1 MSGERRRM
9 ARAGTI
15 HRLAQGE
22 VVESAAGPKVNP
34 TEICNVVPEAVYGLL
49 DSSRKGLTQQEAEK
63 RLAEFGENVLTAKK
77 PKPMWLRFG
86 AHLVNMFAILLW
98 VASVLAFLSDQA
110 ALGWAII
117 LVILLNAIFAF
128 VQEYRAEKAIE
139 ALRNMLPPM
148 AKVIRDG
155 QMKEIEARGL
165 VPGDVMVV
173 EEGDLI
179 SADARLVY
187 SADLRVNNS
196 ALTGEVDPVVRR
208 ADVLTADPPSVT
220 DVESFIFTGS
230 TAVLGQG
237 RGVVFAT
244 GMSTEFGKIAG
255 LTQSVADRLSPL
267 QKNIER
273 LSRLISIIAVTL
285 GLIFGVM
292 GKFFVGMTLL
302 GAAVFAIGI
311 IVANVPE
318 GLLPTL
324 TMALSVAAQRMA
336 KRNVLVKKLSSVE
349 TLGSTTVICTDKTG
363 TLTANQMTVREV
375 WLPGL
380 AVDVE
385 GVGYE
390 PTGSFEIE
398 GVAIDDAVKARLDTV
413 LAAAALCNNARLRA
427 PAEGSDVWTILG
439 DPTEAAMLVAAAKA
453 GFDIEGLEDERPRR
467 YEHPFDSTR
476 KRMTV
481 VCDVDG
487 EPIAYLKG
495 APKET
500 IELCTRIR
508 DEKGVR
514 PITDADRE
522 AAFAANDR
530 LASQALRVIAV
541 AERPLRPGEDGADME
556 QMEKELTLLGL
567 EAMQDPPRPEVTAA
581 VAECHTAGIRVVM
594 ITGDYGLTAEAIAR
608 KIGIITRDDARTVTG
623 RDLEEMDEAALKDA
637 FEHEVVFARVV
648 PEHKMRI
655 AQTFQSMGEVVAMTG
670 DGVNDAP
677 ALKAADIG
685 IAMGKSGTDVAR
697 EAADMILT
705 DDNFASIVAAVE
717 EGRAIF
723 DNIRRFLTYFQTSNV
738 AEMFPFLA
746 MIFLGIPLPLTL
758 LQILTID
765 LLTDQVPALA
775 LGLEQPEPGVMQRPP
790 KSPKEPI
797 LTTGMLF
804 KAYVFLGPLAAG
816 IGLFG
821 FFYRYMEAGWHF
833 GEWSAMASFGNM
845 PNPATGTPATGV
857 YMAATTM
864 TLLGIVMA
872 QVGNGFAMRTH
883 RQSILTVGFFSNRL
897 RLWGIGAEVFGI
909 AALMYV
915 PFLQKVFSTAPL
927 TWHEW
932 MVMVLLSP
940 LLLIA
945 DEIRKFILR
954 NFWDKK
960 PETTT
965 STAAETASEL
975 T

>member
-1 MSGERRRM
+1 M
-9 ARAGTI
+9 
-15 HRLAQGE
+15 
-22 VVESAAGPKVNP
+22 ESPAELTAGPSDLCGVTPDK
-34 TEICNVVPEAVYGLL
+34 VYGLL
-49 DSSRKGLTQQEAEK
+49 GSSRKGLGQEEATA
-63 RLAEFGENVLTAKK
+63 RLERFGENVLTAKK
-77 PKPMWLRFG
+77 PIPMWRRFG

-98 VASVLAFLSDQA
+98 VASALSFASDQA

-117 LVILLNAIFAF
+117 LVILINAVFAF

-139 ALRNMLPPM
+139 ALRNMLPPK

-155 QMKEIEARGL
+155 QMHEIEARTL

-187 SADLRVNNS
+187 SAELRVDNS
-196 ALTGEVDPVVRR
+196 ALTGEVDPVIRR
-208 ADVLTADPPSVT
+208 ADVTIVGPPSVT

-230 TAVLGQG
+230 TAVLGAG
-237 RGVVFAT
+237 RAVVYAT

-255 LTQSVADRLSPL
+255 LTQSVAERLSPL
-267 QKNIER
+267 QKNIAK
-273 LSRLISIIAVTL
+273 LSQLISIIAVCL
-285 GLIFGVM
+285 GIFFFAIS
-292 GKFFVGMTLL
+292 KIFVGMQTL
-302 GAAVFAIGI
+302 GAVVFAIGI

-336 KRNVLVKKLSSVE
+336 KRNVLVKRLSSVE

-375 WLPGL
+375 WLPG
-380 AVDVE
+380 VSVQVE
-385 GVGYE
+385 GVGYA
-390 PTGSFEIE
+390 PDGSFAADGTSVTGE
-398 GVAIDDAVKARLDTV
+398 AKTRLDDC
-413 LAAAALCNNARLRA
+413 LAAAALCNNARLR
-427 PAEGSDVWTILG
+427 PPVKDGDVWTIIG
-439 DPTEAAMLVAAAKA
+439 DPTEAAMLVSAAKA
-453 GFDIEGLEDERPRR
+453 GFDIEELEAKHPRV
-467 YEHPFDSTR
+467 YEFPFDSSR

-481 VCDVDG
+481 VCDVNSKRV
-487 EPIAYLKG
+487 AYVKG

-500 IELCTRIR
+500 IDLCTHIKAADGIRRIT
-508 DEKGVR
+508 E
-514 PITDADRE
+514 TDKAE
-522 AAFAANDR
+522 ALEANDR
-530 LASQALRVIAV
+530 LASEALRVIAV
-541 AERPLRPGEDGADME
+541 AERPVAGEDDAQDMAT
-556 QMEKELTLLGL
+556 MESNLTLLGL
-567 EAMQDPPRPEVTAA
+567 QAMQDPPRPEVTAA
-581 VAECHTAGIRVVM
+581 VVECHTAGIHIIM

-608 KIGIITRDDARTVTG
+608 KIGIITSLDTRVVTG
-623 RDLEEMDEAALKDA
+623 AMLETMSDEELSEALRG
-637 FEHEVVFARVV
+637 EVVFARVV

-655 AQTFQSMGEVVAMTG
+655 AQNLQRMGEVVAMTG

-775 LGLEQPEPGVMQRPP
+775 LGLEAPEPGVMERPP
-790 KSPKEPI
+790 KKPGEPI
-797 LTTGMLF
+797 LTGGMLV
-804 KAYVFLGPLAAG
+804 KAYLFLGLLAAA

-821 FFYRYMEAGWHF
+821 FFFAYWQVGWHWADWSGMAAF
-833 GEWSAMASFGNM
+833 GQM
-845 PNPATGTPATGV
+845 PSGAAPATGI
-857 YMAATTM
+857 YMVATTM
-864 TLLGIVMA
+864 TLTGIVMA
-872 QVGNGFAMRTH
+872 QVGNGFAMCTH
-883 RQSILTVGFFSNRL
+883 RQSILTVGFFSNQL
-897 RLWGIGAEVFGI
+897 RWWGVGAELAGI

-915 PFLQKVFSTAPL
+915 PALRRVFSTAPL
-927 TWHEW
+927 TWQQW
-932 MVMVLLSP
+932 AVLACFAP
-940 LLLIA
+940 ALLIA
-945 DEIRKFILR
+945 DEIRKYFLR
-954 NFWDKK
+954 TFWKK
-960 PETTT
+960 PEAHV
-965 STAAETASEL
+965 SHVLQANPDQLKAR
-975 T
+975 

>member
-1 MSGERRRM
+1 LESPEELKID
-9 ARAGTI
+9 ASELCSAKPDQVYP
-15 HRLAQGE
+15 LA
-22 VVESAAGPKVNP
+22 A
-34 TEICNVVPEAVYGLL
+34 T
-49 DSSRKGLTQQEAEK
+49 SRKGLTEEEAAR
-63 RLAEFGENVLTAKK
+63 RLALFGDNVLTAKK
-77 PKPMWLRFG
+77 PKPMWMRFG

-98 VASVLAFLSDQA
+98 VATVLSFLSDQA
-110 ALGWAII
+110 ALGFAII
-117 LVILLNAIFAF
+117 AVILLNAVFAF

-139 ALRNMLPPM
+139 ALRNMLPPK
-148 AKVIRDG
+148 AKIIRDG
-155 QMKEIEARGL
+155 QMNEIEARLL

-187 SADLRVNNS
+187 SADLRVDNS

-208 ADVLTADPPSVT
+208 ADVVCVDPASIT

-230 TAVLGQG
+230 TAVLGSG
-237 RGVVFAT
+237 RAVVFAT

-255 LTQSVADRLSPL
+255 LTQSVGDRLSPL
-267 QKNIER
+267 QKNISK
-273 LSRLISIIAVTL
+273 LSQLISIIAVAL
-285 GLIFGVM
+285 GLFFFAI
-292 GKFFVGMTLL
+292 GKIFVGMQTL
-302 GAAVFAIGI
+302 AAIVFAIGI

-375 WLPGL
+375 WLPGMSI
-380 AVDVE
+380 DVE
-385 GVGYE
+385 GVGYA
-390 PTGSFEIE
+390 PQGSFSTAGAPVTGE
-398 GVAIDDAVKARLDTV
+398 AKTRLEDC
-413 LAAAALCNNARLRA
+413 LAAAVLCNNARLRE
-427 PAEGSDVWTILG
+427 PAEDTDVWTILG
-439 DPTEAAMLVAAAKA
+439 DPTEAAMLVSAAKA
-453 GFDIEGLEDERPRR
+453 GFDIEDLEAERPRR
-467 YEHPFDSTR
+467 FEFPFDSSR

-481 VCDVDG
+481 VCDVGDRLV
-487 EPIAYLKG
+487 AYVKG

-500 IELCTRIR
+500 IDLCTHVRTADGIR
-508 DEKGVR
+508 S
-514 PITDADRE
+514 ITADDKAE
-522 AAFAANDR
+522 ALAANDR
-530 LASQALRVIAV
+530 LASEALRVIAI
-541 AERPLRPGEDGADME
+541 AERPVGSGDDAQDMAS
-556 QMEKELTLLGL
+556 MESGLTLLGL
-567 EAMQDPPRPEVTAA
+567 EAMQDPPRPEVAAA
-581 VAECHTAGIRVVM
+581 VVECHTAGIRIIM

-608 KIGIITRDDARTVTG
+608 KIGLIKSPDAHVVTG
-623 RDLEEMDEAALKDA
+623 QMLDEMDDAALKQA
-637 FEHEVVFARVV
+637 LSGEVVFARVV

-655 AQTFQSMGEVVAMTG
+655 AQTLQSMKEVVAMTG

-685 IAMGKSGTDVAR
+685 IAMGKAGTDVAR

-705 DDNFASIVAAVE
+705 DDNFASIVNAVE

-775 LGLEQPEPGVMQRPP
+775 LGLEQPEPGVMTRPP
-790 KSPKEPI
+790 KRPNEPI
-797 LTTGMLF
+797 LTFGMII
-804 KAYVFLGPLAAG
+804 KAYAFLGPLAAM

-821 FFYRYMEAGWHF
+821 FFYRYVEAGWHF
-833 GEWSAMASFGNM
+833 GSWATMASFGAA
-845 PNPATGTPATGV
+845 PGITTPATGI

-883 RQSILTVGFFSNRL
+883 RESILAVGFFSNKL
-897 RLWGIGAEVFGI
+897 RLWGILGEILGI

-915 PFLQKVFSTAPL
+915 PFLREVFSTAPL
-927 TWHEW
+927 GWHEW
-932 MVMVLLSP
+932 AIMALFSP
-940 LLLIA
+940 LLLFA
-945 DEIRKFILR
+945 DEIRKFFLR
-954 NFWDKK
+954 KM
-960 PETTT
+960 T
-965 STAAETASEL
+965 SKRDDEGGTVSRLAQDL

>member
-1 MSGERRRM
+1 MDSPEEL
-9 ARAGTI
+9 T
-15 HRLAQGE
+15 
-22 VVESAAGPKVNP
+22 AGPSDLCGVKP
-34 TEICNVVPEAVYGLL
+34 DKVYGLL
-49 DSSRKGLTQQEAEK
+49 QSGRKGLSSEEAAT
-63 RLAEFGENVLTAKK
+63 RLERFGENVLSAKK
-77 PKPMWLRFG
+77 PKPMWMRFG

-98 VASVLAFLSDQA
+98 VAAVLAFFSDQA
-110 ALGWAII
+110 ALAWAII
-117 LVILLNAIFAF
+117 LVILLNAVFAF
-128 VQEYRAEKAIE
+128 VQEFRAEKAIE
-139 ALRNMLPPM
+139 ALKNMLPPK

-155 QMKEIEARGL
+155 QLQEIEARLL

-187 SADLRVNNS
+187 SADLRVDNS

-208 ADVLTADPPSVT
+208 ADSVCVDPPSIT
-220 DVESFIFTGS
+220 DVESYIFTGS

-255 LTQSVADRLSPL
+255 LTQSVGERLSPL

-273 LSRLISIIAVTL
+273 LSKLISLIAVVL
-285 GLIFGVM
+285 GVFFFTI
-292 GKFFVGMTLL
+292 GKLFVGMQWLE
-302 GAAVFAIGI
+302 AAVFAIGI

-363 TLTANQMTVREV
+363 TLTANQMTVREI

-380 AVDVE
+380 SVDVE
-385 GVGYE
+385 GVGYA
-390 PTGSFEIE
+390 PQGSFSARE
-398 GVAIDDAVKARLDTV
+398 GELSAEAQERLHDL
-413 LAAAALCNNARLRA
+413 LAAAALCNNARLK
-427 PAEGSDVWTILG
+427 PPSGDVDVWGIVG
-439 DPTEAAMLVAAAKA
+439 DPTEAAMLVAATKA
-453 GFDIEGLEDERPRR
+453 GFDVEQLEDERPRR
-467 YEHPFDSTR
+467 YEHPFDSSR

-481 VCDVDG
+481 VCDTG
-487 EPIAYLKG
+487 GGALTAYVKG

-500 IELCTRIR
+500 IDLCTHIR
-508 DEKGVR
+508 EANGVR
-514 PITDADRE
+514 EITEADR
-522 AAFAANDR
+522 AAALAANDD

-541 AERPLRPGEDGADME
+541 AERPVERSEDAADMATME
-556 QMEKELTLLGL
+556 QRLTLLGL

-608 KIGIITRDDARTVTG
+608 KIGIISHEDARVITG
-623 RDLEEMDEAALKDA
+623 AHLEEMGEDELRDA
-637 FEHEVVFARVV
+637 FQHEVVFARVV

-655 AQTFQSMGEVVAMTG
+655 AQTLQSMGHVVAMTG

-685 IAMGKSGTDVAR
+685 IAMGKAGTDVAR

-705 DDNFASIVAAVE
+705 DDNFASIVNAVE

-746 MIFLGIPLPLTL
+746 MIFLHIPLPLTL

-775 LGLEQPEPGVMQRPP
+775 LGLERPEPGVMERPP

-797 LTTGMLF
+797 LTGGMIV
-804 KAYVFLGPLAAG
+804 KAYLFLGPLAAA

-821 FFYRYMEAGWHF
+821 FFYRYMETGWRF
-833 GEWSAMASFGNM
+833 GDW
-845 PNPATGTPATGV
+845 PALWTLSQAAPGTTPV
-857 YMAATTM
+857 SELYMAATTM

-883 RQSILTVGFFSNRL
+883 RQSIVTVGFFSNHL
-897 RLWGIGAEVFGI
+897 RLWGIGGEILGV

-915 PFLQKVFSTAPL
+915 PVFQRVFSTAPL
-927 TWHEW
+927 GWQEW
-932 MVMVLLSP
+932 SVLAVLSP
-940 LLLIA
+940 VLLIA
-945 DEIRKFILR
+945 DEIRKYLLR
-954 NFWDKK
+954 TYWESPDVRPGQVPLPAPKTRN
-960 PETTT
+960 
-965 STAAETASEL
+965 AG
-975 T
+975 

>member
-1 MSGERRRM
+1 MESPAELNTDSLELC
-9 ARAGTI
+9 A
-15 HRLAQGE
+15 LAAPQ
-22 VVESAAGPKVNP
+22 
-34 TEICNVVPEAVYGLL
+34 VYEHLE
-49 DSSRKGLTQQEAEK
+49 SSRKGLTDEEAAR
-63 RLAEFGENVLTAKK
+63 RLSVYGENVLTAKK
-77 PKPMWLRFG
+77 PIPLWRRFA

-98 VASVLAFLSDQA
+98 VAAVLAFLSAQA

-117 LVILLNAIFAF
+117 LVILLNAVFAF
-128 VQEYRAEKAIE
+128 VQEFRAERAIE
-139 ALRNMLPPM
+139 ALKNMLPPK
-148 AKVIRDG
+148 ARVVRG
-155 QMKEIEARGL
+155 GVAKEIEARLL
-165 VPGDVMVV
+165 VVGDLMVV

-187 SADLRVNNS
+187 SADLRVDNS

-208 ADVLTADPPSVT
+208 ADTTCVDPPSIT

-237 RGVVFAT
+237 RAVVFAT
-244 GMSTEFGKIAG
+244 GMDTEFGKIAG
-255 LTQSVADRLSPL
+255 LTQSVGDRLSPL
-267 QKNIER
+267 QRNIEK
-273 LSRLISIIAVTL
+273 LSKLISMIAVGL
-285 GLIFGVM
+285 GIFFFAL
-292 GKFFVGMTLL
+292 GKIIVGMELL

-336 KRNVLVKKLSSVE
+336 KRHVLVKKLSSVE

-380 AVDVE
+380 TVQVE
-385 GVGYE
+385 GVGYA
-390 PTGSFEIE
+390 PHGSFTADGGDIT
-398 GVAIDDAVKARLDTV
+398 GDARTRLDDCLT
-413 LAAAALCNNARLRA
+413 AAMLCNNAHLRA
-427 PAEGSDVWTILG
+427 PADGTDLWTILG
-439 DPTEAAMLVAAAKA
+439 DPTEAAMLVAGVKA
-453 GFDIEGLEDERPRR
+453 GFEIEPLEQQRPRR
-467 YEHPFDSTR
+467 SEIPFDSSR

-481 VCDVDG
+481 VCDVG
-487 EPIAYLKG
+487 TGLVAYVKG

-500 IELCTRIR
+500 IELCTHVR
-508 DEKGVR
+508 DEAGVR
-514 PITDADRE
+514 PITEQDR
-522 AAFAANDR
+522 ASALAANDR
-530 LASQALRVIAV
+530 LARQALRVIAV
-541 AERPLRPGEDGADME
+541 AQRPVKPGEDLADAATIE
-556 QMEKELTLLGL
+556 SGLTLLGL
-567 EAMQDPPRPEVTAA
+567 EAMQDPPRPEVTDA
-581 VAECHTAGIRVVM
+581 VAECHQAGIRVIM

-608 KIGIITRDDARTVTG
+608 KIGIIDEPDARVVTG
-623 RDLEEMDEAALKDA
+623 ADLEEMDDAALREA
-637 FEHEVVFARVV
+637 LSGQVVFARVV

-655 AQTFQSMGEVVAMTG
+655 AQTLQSMDEVVAMTG

-685 IAMGKSGTDVAR
+685 IAMGRSGTDVAR

-705 DDNFASIVAAVE
+705 DDNFASIVHAVE
-717 EGRAIF
+717 EGRTIF

-746 MIFLGIPLPLTL
+746 MIFLKIPLPLTL

-797 LTTGMLF
+797 LTGGMIV
-804 KAYVFLGPLAAG
+804 KAYLFLGPLAAA

-821 FFYRYMEAGWHF
+821 FFYRYLEAGWT
-833 GEWSAMASFGNM
+833 WADWPAMASFGNM
-845 PNPATGTPATGV
+845 PTGSAPATGI

-864 TLLGIVMA
+864 TLTGIVMA

-883 RQSILTVGFFSNRL
+883 KQSILKVGFFTNHL
-897 RLWGIGAEVFGI
+897 RWWGLGAELLGI

-915 PFLQKVFSTAPL
+915 PVLQRVFSTAPL
-927 TWHEW
+927 TAHEW
-932 MVMVLLSP
+932 LVLAMLSP
-940 LLLIA
+940 TLLIA
-945 DEIRKFILR
+945 DEIRKFFVRVIDAR
-954 NFWDKK
+954 KADTKVG
-960 PETTT
+960 
-965 STAAETASEL
+965 
-975 T
+975 

>member
-1 MSGERRRM
+1 VEAPQEMKVDPAQLCSVSTEQVY
-9 ARAGTI
+9 AQLGT
-15 HRLAQGE
+15 
-22 VVESAAGPKVNP
+22 
-34 TEICNVVPEAVYGLL
+34 
-49 DSSRKGLTQQEAEK
+49 SRKGLAQAEATL
-63 RLAEFGENVLTAKK
+63 RLETYGDNILTAKK
-77 PKPMWLRFG
+77 PKPMWMRFG

-98 VASVLAFLSDQA
+98 VATVLSFLSDQA

-117 LVILLNAIFAF
+117 AVIMLNAVFAF

-139 ALRNMLPPM
+139 ALRNMLPPK

-155 QMKEIEARGL
+155 QLHEIEARGL
-165 VPGDVMVV
+165 VPGDLMVV

-208 ADVLTADPPSVT
+208 ADTLCVDPPSVT

-230 TAVLGQG
+230 TAVLGAG
-237 RGVVFAT
+237 RAVVYAT

-267 QKNIER
+267 QKNIAR
-273 LSRLISIIAVTL
+273 LSRLISLIALIL
-285 GLIFGVM
+285 GLFFFAIS
-292 GKFFVGMTLL
+292 KIFVGMQTLE
-302 GAAVFAIGI
+302 AVVFAIGI

-380 AVDVE
+380 SVEVE
-385 GVGYE
+385 GVGYAPE
-390 PTGSFEIE
+390 GSFRVEDGLVTGE
-398 GVAIDDAVKARLDTV
+398 AKTRLEDCLSAAV
-413 LAAAALCNNARLRA
+413 LCNNARLRA
-427 PAEGSDVWTILG
+427 PGNADDAWTIIG

-453 GFDIEGLEDERPRR
+453 GFDIEDLEMERRR
-467 YEHPFDSTR
+467 LFEFPFDSSR
-476 KRMTV
+476 KRMAV
-481 VCDVDG
+481 VCDVG
-487 EPIAYLKG
+487 GNQVAYVKG

-500 IELCTRIR
+500 IELCTRIKTADGIR
-508 DEKGVR
+508 A
-514 PITDADRE
+514 ITDADRAE
-522 AAFAANDR
+522 ALKANDR
-530 LASQALRVIAV
+530 LASEALRVIAV
-541 AERPLRPGEDGADME
+541 AERPVARGEDAQDVATME
-556 QMEKELTLLGL
+556 SNLTLLGL
-567 EAMQDPPRPEVTAA
+567 EAMQDPPRPEVTDA
-581 VAECHTAGIRVVM
+581 VAECHTAGIRIIM

-608 KIGIITRDDARTVTG
+608 KIGIITSQNARVVSGAMLETMDDDA
-623 RDLEEMDEAALKDA
+623 LKEALCG
-637 FEHEVVFARVV
+637 EVVFARVV

-655 AQTFQSMGEVVAMTG
+655 AQTLQAMKEVVAMTG

-746 MIFLGIPLPLTL
+746 MIFLRIPLPLPL

-775 LGLEQPEPGVMQRPP
+775 LGLEHPEPGVMERPP
-790 KSPKEPI
+790 RSPKEPI
-797 LTTGMLF
+797 LTFGMIV
-804 KAYVFLGPLAAG
+804 KAYAFLGPLAAF

-821 FFYRYMEAGWHF
+821 FAYRYMEAGWRF
-833 GEWSAMASFGNM
+833 GDWAGMIALGNA
-845 PNPATGTPATGV
+845 PAGALGATGIYA
-857 YMAATTM
+857 AATTM
-864 TLLGIVMA
+864 TLTGIVMA

-883 RQSILTVGFFSNRL
+883 RQSILKIGFFTNKL
-897 RLWGIGAEVFGI
+897 RWWGLGAELLGI

-915 PFLQKVFSTAPL
+915 PALQKIFGTAPL
-927 TWHEW
+927 TLHEW
-932 MVMVLLSP
+932 LVLAAFAPVLLV
-940 LLLIA
+940 A
-945 DEIRKFILR
+945 DEIRKFFLR
-954 NFWDKK
+954 RYPGGPAIKK
-960 PETTT
+960 IEVLQPVPN
-965 STAAETASEL
+965 AD
-975 T
+975 

>member
-1 MSGERRRM
+1 M
-9 ARAGTI
+9 
-15 HRLAQGE
+15 
-22 VVESAAGPKVNP
+22 ESPEETMAGPADL
-34 TEICNVVPEAVYGLL
+34 CAVKPDEVYALL
-49 DSSRKGLTQQEAEK
+49 NSTRKGLSSEDAAK
-63 RLAEFGENVLTAKK
+63 RLETYGENVLTAKK
-77 PKPMWLRFG
+77 PIPMWKRFG
-86 AHLVNMFAILLW
+86 AHLVNMFALLLW
-98 VASVLAFLSDQA
+98 VASILSFASDQA

-117 LVILLNAIFAF
+117 IVILINAIFAF

-139 ALRNMLPPM
+139 ALRNMLPPK

-155 QMKEIEARGL
+155 QMQEIDARVL

-179 SADARLVY
+179 SADSRLVY
-187 SADLRVNNS
+187 SADLRVDNS

-208 ADVLTADPPSVT
+208 ADVLCADPPSIT
-220 DVESFIFTGS
+220 DVESYIFTGS

-237 RGVVFAT
+237 RAVVYAT
-244 GMSTEFGKIAG
+244 GMKTEFGKIAG

-273 LSRLISIIAVTL
+273 LSKLISFIAVAL
-285 GLIFGVM
+285 GIFFFILGKLI
-292 GKFFVGMTLL
+292 VGMEWL

-375 WLPGL
+375 WLPG
-380 AVDVE
+380 ATVDVD
-385 GVGYE
+385 GVGYA
-390 PTGSFEIE
+390 PQGSFAVE
-398 GVAIDDAVKARLDTV
+398 GGAVTGDAKQRLDDC
-413 LAAAALCNNARLRA
+413 LAAAVLCNNARLRA
-427 PAEGSDVWTILG
+427 PEEEDGLWTILG

-453 GFDIEGLEDERPRR
+453 GFDIEELEESHPRR

-481 VCDVDG
+481 VCDVEG
-487 EPIAYLKG
+487 KLVAYAKG

-500 IELCTRIR
+500 IGLCTHVRTA
-508 DEKGVR
+508 EGVR
-514 PITDADRE
+514 PITDADVAE
-522 AAFAANDR
+522 ALEANDR

-541 AERPLRPGEDGADME
+541 ASRPVEAGEDAADMATME
-556 QMEKELTLLGL
+556 QKFTLLGL

-581 VAECHTAGIRVVM
+581 VAECHTAGIRVIM

-608 KIGIITRDDARTVTG
+608 KIGIITRDDARIVTG
-623 RDLEEMDEAALKDA
+623 LDLESMDDDALKEA
-637 FEHEVVFARVV
+637 LGGEVCFARVV

-655 AQTFQSMGEVVAMTG
+655 AQTLQSMNEVVAMTG

-685 IAMGKSGTDVAR
+685 IAMGKAGTDVAR

-705 DDNFASIVAAVE
+705 DDNFASIVHAVE

-723 DNIRRFLTYFQTSNV
+723 DNIRRFLTYFQVSNV

-775 LGLEQPEPGVMQRPP
+775 LGLEQPEPGVMERAPKRPG
-790 KSPKEPI
+790 EPI
-797 LTTGMLF
+797 LTGGMII
-804 KAYVFLGPLAAG
+804 KAYLFLGPLAAA

-821 FFYRYMEAGWHF
+821 FFYKYIEAGWTW
-833 GEWSAMASFGNM
+833 GSWSTMVHFGNM
-845 PNPATGTPATGV
+845 PNALAGTGATGV

-864 TLLGIVMA
+864 TLTGIVMA

-883 RQSILTVGFFSNRL
+883 RQSILAVGFFTNKL
-897 RLWGIGAEVFGI
+897 RWWGLGAEILGL

-915 PFLQKVFSTAPL
+915 PVLQRVFSTAPL
-927 TWHEW
+927 SWQEW
-932 MVMVLLSP
+932 GVMALFSPVLLF
-940 LLLIA
+940 A
-945 DEIRKFILR
+945 DEIRKYILR
-954 NFWDKK
+954 AR
-960 PETTT
+960 TR
-965 STAAETASEL
+965 AADLKAR
-975 T
+975 

>member
-1 MSGERRRM
+1 VEPAEELRVDPFELCG
-9 ARAGTI
+9 
-15 HRLAQGE
+15 LA
-22 VVESAAGPKVNP
+22 
-34 TEICNVVPEAVYGLL
+34 PEKAYAELRT
-49 DSSRKGLTQQEAEK
+49 SRKGLTDDEAAS
-63 RLAEFGENVLTAKK
+63 RLEAFGENVLTAKK
-77 PKPMWLRFG
+77 PVPMWRRFA
-86 AHLVNMFAILLW
+86 AHLLNMFAILLW
-98 VASVLAFLSDQA
+98 VAAVLAFFSDQA
-110 ALGWAII
+110 ALGWAVI
-117 LVILLNAIFAF
+117 LVILLNAVFAF
-128 VQEYRAEKAIE
+128 VQEFRAEKAIE
-139 ALRNMLPPM
+139 ALRNMLPPR

-155 QMKEIEARGL
+155 QMQEIEARLL
-165 VPGDVMVV
+165 VPGDIMVV

-187 SADLRVNNS
+187 SADLRVDNS

-208 ADVLTADPPSVT
+208 ADTTCIEPPSIT
-220 DVESFIFTGS
+220 DIESYIFTGS

-237 RGVVFAT
+237 RGIVYAT

-255 LTQSVADRLSPL
+255 LTQSVGERLSPL

-273 LSRLISIIAVTL
+273 LSKLISLIAVTL
-285 GLIFGVM
+285 GIFFFAL
-292 GKFFVGMTLL
+292 GKMLVGMEWL

-380 AVDVE
+380 TVDVD
-385 GVGYE
+385 GVGYA
-390 PTGSFEIE
+390 PTGSFSAD
-398 GVAIDDAVKARLDTV
+398 GAAVTGAEKTRLDDCLT
-413 LAAAALCNNARLRA
+413 AAVLCNNARLRE
-427 PAEGSDVWTILG
+427 PAEGSDVWSILG

-453 GFDIEGLEDERPRR
+453 GFDIEDLERERPRR
-467 YEHPFDSTR
+467 YEHPFDSSR

-481 VCDVDG
+481 VCDVG
-487 EPIAYLKG
+487 GRQVAYVKG

-500 IELCTRIR
+500 IELCTHVR
-508 DEKGVR
+508 DAAGVR
-514 PITDADRE
+514 PITDEDR
-522 AAFAANDR
+522 AAALEANDR
-530 LASQALRVIAV
+530 LARQALRVIAIT
-541 AERPLRPGEDGADME
+541 ERPVERGEDAAEMSLME
-556 QMEKELTLLGL
+556 SGLTLLGL

-581 VAECHTAGIRVVM
+581 VAECHAAGIRVIM

-608 KIGIITRDDARTVTG
+608 KIGIVTEPNARIVTG
-623 RDLEEMDEAALKDA
+623 ADLEEMDDDALKEA
-637 FEHEVVFARVV
+637 LSGQVCFARVV

-655 AQTFQSMGEVVAMTG
+655 AQTLQSMGEVVAMTG

-685 IAMGKSGTDVAR
+685 IAMGKAGTDVAR

-705 DDNFASIVAAVE
+705 DDNFASIVHAVE

-738 AEMFPFLA
+738 AEMWPFLA
-746 MIFLGIPLPLTL
+746 MIFLKIPLPLTL

-775 LGLEQPEPGVMQRPP
+775 LGLEQPEPGVMERPP

-797 LTTGMLF
+797 LTLGMVV

-821 FFYRYMEAGWHF
+821 FFYRYLEAGWHW
-833 GEWSAMASFGNM
+833 GDWAGMAALGNA
-845 PNPATGTPATGV
+845 PSGAAGATGIYA
-857 YMAATTM
+857 AATTM

-883 RQSILTVGFFSNRL
+883 RQSIVKVGFFSNKL
-897 RLWGIGAEVFGI
+897 RWWGLGSELLGI

-915 PFLQKVFSTAPL
+915 PVLQKVFSTAPL
-927 TWHEW
+927 TLHEW
-932 MVMVLLSP
+932 LVMAALSP
-940 LLLIA
+940 LLLFA
-945 DEIRKFILR
+945 DEIRKFFLR
-954 NFWDKK
+954 
-960 PETTT
+960 
-965 STAAETASEL
+965 ASDARK
-975 T
+975 TDMKVG